1 MRFKLTSKLNISLRK
16 IPTREL
22 MNIIAHNMQETVKDR
37 FRTSSG
43 PNGERWATVAYRN
56 GKPLVITGSLRDSL
70 KREYKQDIA
79 IVGTNDIRAR
89 IHQYGGFIRAK
100 NKPYLHFKINDKW
113 VKTKSVY
120 IRARPYVG
128 FNEVMKKRY
137 KEMITAHFKEHLK
150 NKLGGN

>member
-1 MRFKLTSKLNISLRK
+1 MIFNVRRMLNISLRG

-22 MNIIAHNMQETVKDR
+22 MNVISHNMQETVKDR
-37 FRTSSG
+37 FRTSTG

-70 KREYKQDIA
+70 KREYKKDIA

-89 IHQYGGFIRAK
+89 LHQYGGFIRAI
-100 NKPYLHFKINDKW
+100 NKPYLHFKIGDKW
-113 VKTKSVY
+113 VKKKSVY
-120 IRARPYVG
+120 IRARPYIG
-128 FNEVMKKRY
+128 FNEVMIKRY